1 MKTLGIKTTGLTL
14 AVCAVIAACGGGGST
29 EMPAKVTYSDKVAA
43 GTVAQYTDANWL
55 YQNYLGDYGLPSE
68 LKPSFMP
75 AMQLLANGF
84 VLQLKQGQD
93 VKANIEQV
101 HSMFLQYAASGQATA
116 FFAQTQAD
124 VANQTTALT
133 TKSAV
138 PTENPNFVEPVISE
152 EDKLAIAEGK
162 KRDLIAL
169 EEIKATALKYNLPY
183 KIDQH
188 EEQWFIYSPTMKGGG
203 KGGGSSTSTPPP
215 VTPVKKTHNNVK
227 GWGWRRGDV
236 VWVNG
241 TGSISGVP
249 GHNALAWGD
258 GATASFI
265 DANTDV
271 GVSQHQDVD
280 KWANKYTEVRAL
292 TPRLN
297 WDWGEYNCYFY
308 YGGAYGCSPDSYQ
321 RASAWTYASQQIGKS
336 YNWNFMNPR
345 DTTKFYC
352 SSIVWNAYN
361 YVKFN
366 VIAPWELGGYGMITP
381 QMLKDSRAMTTFK
394 TSQI

>member
-1 MKTLGIKTTGLTL
+1 MKTLGIKTTSLSLIT
-14 AVCAVIAACGGGGST
+14 CAIIAACGGGGSSGV
-29 EMPAKVTYSDKVAA
+29 EPAKVSYSDKVAL
-43 GTVAQYTDANWL
+43 GTIANYTDANWL

-75 AMQLLANGF
+75 AMQMLANGF
-84 VLQLKQGQD
+84 VLQLKQGSD

-101 HSMFLQYAASGQATA
+101 HSMFLQYAASGQATS
-116 FFAQTQAD
+116 FFAQAQSD
-124 VANQTTALT
+124 VANQTAAIT
-133 TKSAV
+133 TKSAAPAV
-138 PTENPNFVEPVISE
+138 NTNFVEPVISD
-152 EDKLAIAEGK
+152 EDKIAIAAGK
-162 KRDLIAL
+162 ERDRVWL

-183 KIDQH
+183 KVEEHQ
-188 EEQWFIYSPTMKGGG
+188 EQWFIYSPTMKGGG
-203 KGGGSSTSTPPP
+203 KGGGRGGGSAGGGGSGGGTAT
-215 VTPVKKTHNNVK
+215 TKTHTNVK

-258 GATASFI
+258 NGNASFV

-280 KWANKYTEVRAL
+280 KWANRYTEVRAL

-308 YGGAYGCSPDSYQ
+308 YGSAYGCRPDSYQ
-321 RASAWTYASQQIGKS
+321 RANAWSYASQRLGAR
-336 YNWNFMNPR
+336 YNWNFLNPR
-345 DTTKFYC
+345 DTTQFYC
-352 SSIVWNAYN
+352 SSLVWHAYN
-361 YVKFN
+361 FSKFN
-366 VIAPWELGGYGMITP
+366 IILNP
-381 QMLKDSRAMTTFK
+381 
-394 TSQI
+394 